1 MRSFI
6 MSVVLMLSLGACTS
20 KANAPTPVVLDAAVK
35 VEAPVSADAS
45 KNEIRTD
52 ATTDGTVI
60 TADVGVV
67 SLPEATTVSE

>member
-6 MSVVLMLSLGACTS
+6 VSVVLMLGLGACTS
-20 KANAPTPVVLDAAVK
+20 KANAPAPVVLDAAVK

-52 ATTDGTVI
+52 ATTDTTVI
-60 TADVGVV
+60 TTDVGVV
-67 SLPEATTVSE
+67 SLPEANTIVE